1 MHFLLSALV
10 ALLPVLVFLLLLIL
24 FDSFKLVPTAMF
36 LRALAAGAV
45 AAIVASLLQ
54 TWLVGMFG
62 LETPTLIRYVAPV
75 IEETLKMVFVLWAL
89 FRRQIGFLVDAAIV
103 GFAIGAGFAVVENI
117 QYLQHLADRSIWMW
131 IVRGFGTALLH
142 ALTTAIIAIGA
153 KTLIDRRPD
162 QLWMAVVAPWAAAVV
177 LHSAFNHALVS
188 PLLAAAV
195 VMLVL
200 PLVVLVV
207 FTQSERKTREW
218 VGAGLDL
225 DMELLQLVKSAEFGG
240 TRFGRYLGELRSRFP
255 GPVVAD
261 MFCLLQLDLELAI
274 RAKGMLMAREA
285 GLSVPVDDALR
296 ARLTERSFLE
306 KSIGPTGLLAL
317 RPLQVT
323 SDFDQWHQ
331 HLLREQAGTRR
342 QNAGAGGAIPRN

>member
-1 MHFLLSALV
+1 MHFALSALV

-24 FDSFKLVPTAMF
+24 FDSFKLVPKSMF
-36 LRALAAGAV
+36 LRALGAGA
-45 AAIVASLLQ
+45 AAAVVASLLQ
-54 TWLVGMFG
+54 TWLVATFD
-62 LETPTLIRYVAPV
+62 LETATLIRYVAPV
-75 IEETLKMVFVLWAL
+75 TEETLKMLFVLWAL

-103 GFAIGAGFAVVENI
+103 GFAIGAGFAVVENV
-117 QYLQHLADRSIWMW
+117 QYLQHLSDRSVWMW

-142 ALTTAIIAIGA
+142 ALTTAVMAIGA

-162 QLWMAVVAPWAAAVV
+162 QVWLAVVAPWAGAIL

-200 PLVVLVV
+200 PLVVLLV
-207 FTQSERKTREW
+207 FTESERQTREW

-225 DMELLQLVKSAEFGG
+225 DMELLQLVKSSEFSG

-285 GLSVPVDDALR
+285 GLTVPVDEGLR
-296 ARLTERSFLE
+296 ARLAERGFLE
-306 KSIGPTGLLAL
+306 KSIGSTGLLAL

-331 HLLREQAGTRR
+331 HLLREEAGARR
-342 QNAGAGGAIPRN
+342 QNGKAGRRA

>member
-1 MHFLLSALV
+1 MHLALSALV

-24 FDSFKLVPTAMF
+24 FDSFKLVPTSMF
-36 LRALAAGAV
+36 VRALAAGVA
-45 AAIVASLLQ
+45 AAIVAAVLQ
-54 TWLVGMFG
+54 AVLVNAFA
-62 LETPTLIRYVAPV
+62 LDTPTLIRYVAPV
-75 IEETLKMVFVLWAL
+75 IEETLKMLFVLWAL

-117 QYLQHLADRSIWMW
+117 QYLQSLSDRSLWMW
-131 IVRGFGTALLH
+131 LVRGFGTALLH

-153 KTLIDRRPD
+153 KTLMDRRPD
-162 QLWMAVVAPWAAAVV
+162 QLWMAIVAPWAGAVL

-188 PLLAAAV
+188 PLLAAAI

-207 FTQSERKTREW
+207 FTLSEQKTREW

-225 DMELLQLVKSAEFGG
+225 DMELLQLVKSSEFSG

-285 GLSVPVDDALR
+285 GLTVPVDEGLR
-296 ARLTERSFLE
+296 ARLAERGYLE

-331 HLLREQAGTRR
+331 HLLREEAGARR
-342 QNAGAGGAIPRN
+342 QNGKTGRSA